1 MQNKEDL
8 TCNVK
13 QTWKTLGCIFSHV
26 RLRCS
31 TLPHGCA
38 ALYDTSWKLCAQVL
52 YLVTPCQIEVP
63 WSCNLSLRSLIF
75 SLGGKSRRGSN
86 FSLEGKIQGLC
97 ITVTVTKEQSL
108 AAYLYHWDFTLLTQ
122 DVSMV
127 THLCLQ
133 AALVVLWEMGL
144 LLLHSLPA
152 VEWTPTA
159 FAMWLCGISHCK
171 TFSCPIDAG
180 FDYVICMSV
189 AY

>member
-1 MQNKEDL
+1 MYLFPCQALLLHSTAWACSPLCYKL
-8 TCNVK
+8 
-13 QTWKTLGCIFSHV
+13 KT
-26 RLRCS
+26 
-31 TLPHGCA
+31 
-38 ALYDTSWKLCAQVL
+38 LCAQVL
-52 YLVTPCQIEVP
+52 YLVVSCQIKVP

-75 SLGGKSRRGSN
+75 SLVGKSRRGSN
-86 FSLEGKIQGLC
+86 FSLEGKNQGLC
-97 ITVTVTKEQSL
+97 ITVTVMKEQSL

-144 LLLHSLPA
+144 LLLHYLPA

-159 FAMWLCGISHCK
+159 FAMWLCGISHCS
-171 TFSCPIDAG
+171 TFSCPTDVG

-189 AY
+189 EY